1 MRVVC
6 CFVPQSASFSSLCF
20 FLSVDT
26 GCVVAYVDGF
36 YDFYASGITV
46 RMYDCGVVN
55 EELTCQ
61 CCVVFVLHVCFD
73 GSVLSVHCE
82 ASRQC
87 SPCEANVTVSPRPTI
102 LGWAIKF
109 VQHVGSHETLSL

>member
-1 MRVVC
+1 MV
-6 CFVPQSASFSSLCF
+6 FP
-20 FLSVDT
+20 SVDT

-109 VQHVGSHETLSL
+109 VQHVGSHETLGL